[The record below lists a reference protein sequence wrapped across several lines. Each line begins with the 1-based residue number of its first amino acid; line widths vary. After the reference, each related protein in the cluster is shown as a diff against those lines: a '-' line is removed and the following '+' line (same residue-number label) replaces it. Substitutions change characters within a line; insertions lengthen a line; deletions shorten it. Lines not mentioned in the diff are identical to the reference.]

1 MKENQVLKKNR
12 RGTQYIEAN
21 GEIIAKRC
29 SGCGEM
35 IELENFSKSNA
46 GLGGTI
52 SKCRPCIVEY
62 NKKFSEKKPEYDKRY
77 YEKNRKGTEAKKESD
92 KRYYEKNKGK
102 IIESRKRYYQENK
115 ERVLERAKES
125 YLRNK
130 REVNEK

>member
-1 MKENQVLKKNR
+1 VNENQDLKKNR
-12 RGTQYIEAN
+12 WGTEYIEAN

-35 IELENFSKSNA
+35 MELEHFSISNA
-46 GLGGTI
+46 GLGGTL

-62 NKKFSEKKPEYDKRY
+62 NKKYSEKKPEYDKRY
-77 YEKNRKGTEAKKESD
+77 YEKNRKGTKAKKESD

-125 YLRNK
+125 YARRNNK
-130 REVNEK
+130 